1 MIFFSRI
8 ALHTLVNNRRQY
20 VSLFSVCI
28 AGITIMLSALWVTDG
43 MLKAVH
49 NKSKQYYGGD
59 ITLMG
64 GDINY
69 SLGDAPGLIQTLKGF
84 LPEDVTYY
92 SRIDYDARKSYIFFE
107 GMTVR
112 QRMAKGVDFEAE
124 KDLFSA
130 FDFVEGNA
138 EPSPDHNNIIIS
150 KAIAA
155 RLGVRAGDTVTY
167 QVYTDKGY
175 KNTINL
181 VISGIFNNN
190 SLFGI
195 YTLYIDIQA
204 LRKVTVR
211 PDNYVN
217 RICMYFEDRNPTPDT
232 IAQLQQSLSQVLP
245 MYPKYDCKKEF
256 YHYIDYDMPRED
268 ISYALISLDANIS
281 DLQLLIDAIKA
292 VVLLIIIVLMVI
304 ISVGIG
310 STYKIIIM
318 KRITEIGTYRA
329 LGMKP
334 GSVKF
339 LFLTE
344 SFYLLVAGFLA
355 ALLMT
360 GLIMG
365 LLTQFSFSFI
375 PAMDIFLENGRLRPT
390 ASALKSVTLFFIIA
404 VTTISSMLFTIRNV
418 VSISPVGALA
428 TTT

>member
-1 MIFFSRI
+1 M
-8 ALHTLVNNRRQY
+8 
-20 VSLFSVCI
+20 
-28 AGITIMLSALWVTDG
+28 
-43 MLKAVH
+43 
-49 NKSKQYYGGD
+49 
-59 ITLMG
+59 
-64 GDINY
+64 
-69 SLGDAPGLIQTLKGF
+69 
-84 LPEDVTYY
+84 
-92 SRIDYDARKSYIFFE
+92 
-107 GMTVR
+107 
-112 QRMAKGVDFEAE
+112 
-124 KDLFSA
+124 
-130 FDFVEGNA
+130 
-138 EPSPDHNNIIIS
+138 
-150 KAIAA
+150 
-155 RLGVRAGDTVTY
+155 
-167 QVYTDKGY
+167 
-175 KNTINL
+175 
-181 VISGIFNNN
+181 
-190 SLFGI
+190 
-195 YTLYIDIQA
+195 
-204 LRKVTVR
+204 
-211 PDNYVN
+211 
-217 RICMYFEDRNPTPDT
+217 
-232 IAQLQQSLSQVLP
+232 
-245 MYPKYDCKKEF
+245 
-256 YHYIDYDMPRED
+256 
-268 ISYALISLDANIS
+268 
-281 DLQLLIDAIKA
+281 
-292 VVLLIIIVLMVI
+292 VLLIIIVLMVI

>member
-1 MIFFSRI
+1 MFFSRI
-8 ALHTLVNNRRQY
+8 ALHTLINNRRQY
-20 VSLFSVCI
+20 VSLFSVCL

-64 GDINY
+64 GDISY
-69 SLGDAPGLIQTLKGF
+69 SLGDTGSLIQTLKGF

-124 KDLFSA
+124 RDLFSA

-138 EPSPDHNNIIIS
+138 EPSEDHNNILIS
-150 KAIAA
+150 KSIAA

-190 SLFGI
+190 SLFGM
-195 YTLYIDIQA
+195 YTLYIDIRA
-204 LRKVTVR
+204 LRKVTAR
-211 PDNYVN
+211 PDDYVN
-217 RICMYFEDRNPTPDT
+217 RICMYFNGEEPGADT
-232 IAQLQQSLSQVLP
+232 VALLQNQLAKVLP
-245 MYPKYDCKKEF
+245 MYPRYDCKKEF
-256 YHYIDYDMPRED
+256 YHYIDYDMPRDD
-268 ISYALISLDANIS
+268 ISYALISLDANIQ

-292 VVLLIIIVLMVI
+292 VVLLIIIVLMAI

-329 LGMKP
+329 IGMKP

-344 SFYLLVAGFLA
+344 SFYLLTAGFLA
-355 ALLMT
+355 GVLLT
-360 GLIMG
+360 GIVMAV
-365 LLTQFSFSFI
+365 LTQFSFSFI
-375 PAMDIFLENGRLRPT
+375 PAMDIFLENGRLRP
-390 ASALKSVTLFFIIA
+390 SVSVVKSVLLFFVIA